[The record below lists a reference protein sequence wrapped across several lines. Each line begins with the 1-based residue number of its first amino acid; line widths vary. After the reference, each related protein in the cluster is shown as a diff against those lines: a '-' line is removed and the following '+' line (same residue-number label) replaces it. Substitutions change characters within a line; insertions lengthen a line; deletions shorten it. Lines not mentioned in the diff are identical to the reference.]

1 MTLPD
6 HYLLSC
12 LINVNMIVI
21 QFSPPLQFILL
32 TRVKAGTV
40 VAVAQEHK
48 QCKRQFTMAPKLASS
63 QDLLLAL
70 GLFSDSALLH
80 RYQIQSV

>member
-40 VAVAQEHK
+40 VAVA
-48 QCKRQFTMAPKLASS
+48 
-63 QDLLLAL
+63 
-70 GLFSDSALLH
+70 
-80 RYQIQSV
+80 